1 MGVLLL
7 LRHGQGSMG
16 TADYDQL
23 SDLGYRQ
30 ARLAGTRLTRTE
42 LTIGQVWSGSLARQQ
57 DTARV
62 VLAELGRP
70 PSDLRT
76 DARLDEYD
84 HLEVLAGHSG
94 GDPFASATTPASR
107 RAVQTAL
114 DEALSRWIQGGEAYP
129 EPHGAFTARI
139 EAAVASL
146 AALPGVT
153 LAVTSAGVIA
163 AACAHLTGLPA
174 DRWPA
179 LARVMVNTS
188 ITKLITG
195 SSGTNVLTFND
206 HAHLEPDRALITYR

>member
-23 SDLGYRQ
+23 SELGYRQ
-30 ARLAGTRLTRTE
+30 ARLAGLRLARTE
-42 LTIGQVWSGSLARQQ
+42 LTIGQVWCGSLARQQ
-57 DTARV
+57 ETARA

-70 PSDLRT
+70 ASGLRT

-84 HLEVLAGHSG
+84 HLGVMAASMA

-107 RAVQTAL
+107 RALQTTL
-114 DEALSRWIQGGEAYP
+114 DEALHRWIHGGDGYP

-139 EAAVASL
+139 EAAIANL

-163 AACAHLTGLPA
+163 VACAQLTGLPA
-174 DRWPA
+174 GRWPS

-195 SSGTNVLTFND
+195 STGTHLLTFND
-206 HAHLEPDRALITYR
+206 HAHLEDDRSLVTYR